1 MDAYAAYGTTTS
13 SSGKSK
19 GGGKGLAVFALLLS
33 LGSIAGVIVVYV
45 LLNKQMKAYEEK
57 IKPLTEQ
64 KAAIDTLV
72 ADIRAKYLTAAPTE
86 PAA

>member
-1 MDAYAAYGTTTS
+1 MSTYGYAAVDGSS
-13 SSGKSK
+13 SSGKS

-45 LLNKQMKAYEEK
+45 LLNKQIKTFEEK
-57 IKPLTEQ
+57 IKPLTDQ

-72 ADIRAKYLTAAPTE
+72 ADIRAKYLTAA
-86 PAA
+86 